1 MYDKVGLETSKEI
14 DLSRDHFLNFALCVE
29 RKKHPLN
36 TLLEPLWFRS
46 GKMIVT
52 GAQPVAGAAVNCA
65 IGAGCTS
72 TVVVAVSLQPKEELA
87 IRTGWN
93 KVSAKPLCEYRCAG
107 FVEALPPPSP
117 KVQR

>member
-1 MYDKVGLETSKEI
+1 MSKKSLPGIAFWNVPSPNCQIME
-14 DLSRDHFLNFALCVE
+14 AAPMV
-29 RKKHPLN
+29 
-36 TLLEPLWFRS
+36 RS
-46 GKMIVT
+46 WKLIVT